1 MMVAGFVRP
10 DGGASW
16 STARTSPRCRRKSAA
31 LAWCFRTTRS
41 FPHLNVF
48 ENVAFPLRARHW
60 AKDAVGERVTWALD
74 LVRLGRF
81 ADRDARQLSGG
92 QQQRVALARAIV
104 FHPPVVLMDEPL
116 GALDKNLR
124 FEMQVEIK
132 EIQQRLGMT
141 VLYVTHDQEEAMSMS
156 DRIAIMN
163 HGRIDQVGPPGE
175 VYERPANPFVGR
187 FLGEANLIEGTVM
200 AEGGEIARLRLPSGQ
215 ELRAPRGN
223 SCGRAGDA
231 VHPARAGRDCAGHAA
246 RPPTRAPT
254 RSPEGFAAAR
264 FSATSCAT
272 RWSSTAPRRSRR
284 SAERRRRRAAAV
296 GAPVV
301 LRWPVADS
309 LILAAEACGRAMTVT
324 AAALTPASRA
334 APKAPRDRTLLLM
347 LPALAMLI
355 VMFLVPLVLFFVRTF
370 AEFDGTTAEFI
381 DQAQDLLLSQPY
393 LTALGTT
400 NWISLIVTVTVLLI
414 GYPIAYYL
422 TTATGIGV
430 RIVVLSIVL
439 PYFTSIIVRTFSW
452 MVLLGEH
459 GLVNNTS

>member
-1 MMVAGFVRP
+1 VVKQPREGQFDMVEMDPVVAERSRAAAMVAELAPPAPLAAPNTEGAGGAVELRGLTKRYGDEAVVDAIAVSIAPGEFFSLLGPSGSGKTTTLMMVAGFTRP
-10 DGGASW
+10 DGGAILVDGEDI
-16 STARTSPRCRRKSAA
+16 AA
-31 LAWCFRTTRS
+31 VPPQKRGFGMVFQNYAI

-48 ENVAFPLRARHW
+48 ENIAFPLRARRW
-60 AKDAVGERVTWALD
+60 AKDAIGERVSWALE

-163 HGRIDQVGPPGE
+163 HGRIDQVGTPGE

-200 AEGGEIARLRLPSGQ
+200 AEGGQVMRLRLPFGQ
-215 ELRAPRGN
+215 ELRAPRSDNCTSGP
-223 SCGRAGDA
+223 GMLFIRPER
-231 VHPARAGRDCAGHAA
+231 VEITPA
-246 RPPTRAPT
+246 T
-254 RSPEGFAAAR
+254 AAAGNPGANTLAGKVR
-264 FSATSCAT
+264 RCSFLGNILRYAVELDGA
-272 RWSSTAPRRSRR
+272 APITVDLQN
-284 SAERRRRRAAAV
+284 AAGVTPLPV

-309 LILAAEACGRAMTVT
+309 LILSADSPAEGR
-324 AAALTPASRA
+324 
-334 APKAPRDRTLLLM
+334 
-347 LPALAMLI
+347 
-355 VMFLVPLVLFFVRTF
+355 
-370 AEFDGTTAEFI
+370 
-381 DQAQDLLLSQPY
+381 
-393 LTALGTT
+393 
-400 NWISLIVTVTVLLI
+400 
-414 GYPIAYYL
+414 
-422 TTATGIGV
+422 
-430 RIVVLSIVL
+430 
-439 PYFTSIIVRTFSW
+439 
-452 MVLLGEH
+452 
-459 GLVNNTS
+459 